1 MMEEVK
7 IVIAGARGR
16 MGSEAVKLVEK
27 TSHYT
32 LVAVV
37 DHKHEGKSLKELDG
51 FDVDVPIYTDIDKC
65 FFETNPD
72 VLIDLTTPEIG
83 KIHTKKALLNGV
95 RPVVGTTGF
104 SEADLNELQELT
116 AEKGIGAIIAP
127 NFAIGA
133 ILIMKF

>member
-1 MMEEVK
+1 MEEIK

-16 MGSEAVKLVEK
+16 MGSEAVKLVGD
-27 TSHYT
+27 TAHFS

-37 DHKHEGKSLKELDG
+37 DHKHEGKSLKELEG

-65 FFETNPD
+65 FVETKPD

-104 SEADLNELQELT
+104 SEEDLKEIERAIDTLQKKLFH
-116 AEKGIGAIIAP
+116 P
-127 NFAIGA
+127 
-133 ILIMKF
+133 